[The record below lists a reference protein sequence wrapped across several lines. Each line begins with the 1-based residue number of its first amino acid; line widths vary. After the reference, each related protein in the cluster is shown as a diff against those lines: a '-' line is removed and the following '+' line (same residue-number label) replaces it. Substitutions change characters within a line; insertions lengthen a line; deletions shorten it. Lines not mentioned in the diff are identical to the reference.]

1 MVTISEKTIRI
12 NFANDT
18 EVRNFNSLLVIKN
31 NGKFVFR
38 YNIENHTCIVH
49 YNGSKESEEIITSC
63 INECK
68 VLEVNDGVELIAAVA
83 SLLHNRQ
90 SSDCDVIS
98 VSSDLKSVCYN
109 TKQMCNFYCMDAYLD
124 DILRYKDKIK
134 EDVQKAM
141 NGTPYVFFFEDD
153 RESVEDGSRSI
164 YTSEYNLA
172 ECFGHCRSYMTL
184 ADYERA
190 IIYIPNNDADMYGN
204 HVCIYEDKEFQ
215 KCYFYNKEFIV
226 KHLPIRIFFGKHE
239 VFNDK

>member
-1 MVTISEKTIRI
+1 MATISKKTISI
-12 NFANDT
+12 NFSNDI
-18 EVRNFNSLLVIKN
+18 EMKNFVSLLCHKSTANLMFEYLTEKLTCV
-31 NGKFVFR
+31 VR
-38 YNIENHTCIVH
+38 YD
-49 YNGSKESEEIITSC
+49 GSKESEEVINSC

-90 SSDCDVIS
+90 SSDCDVVS
-98 VSSDLKSVCYN
+98 VSVDRKIVYYN

-153 RESVEDGSRSI
+153 RESVEYGSRSI
-164 YTSEYNLA
+164 YVSEYNLA

-190 IIYIPNNDADMYGN
+190 IIYIPNNDVDMYGN
-204 HVCIYEDKEFQ
+204 HVSIYEDKEFQ
-215 KCYFYNKEFIV
+215 EYYFDNKEYIV